1 MKKILMATDLSARSD
16 RALQRAATIADET
29 CAALEVIHI
38 VDESLRE
45 TAAFQRE
52 SAARDVIAQQ
62 VGAIPFGGR
71 LTISQK
77 VIRGLDY
84 NGIIQRAEE
93 FGADLVV
100 LGIPRHDAPQ
110 LFQGTTAERVVRYGT
125 RPVLVVKDS
134 VRGPYRRALVAVD
147 LSTHAQAAIAMA
159 ARLVP
164 GGKVHL
170 VHAAHRQFTAFL
182 DRDTQNQ
189 LIRDELARVAA
200 VLDSSIQT
208 LSSQLG
214 PTAPRFEV
222 VLREGEVSRVIR
234 EQVAALKPDFLAVGT
249 HGRTGIAHAIIG
261 SIAEDLLA
269 SAPVDVLAVKAT

>member
-1 MKKILMATDLSARSD
+1 MKKVLMATDLSVRSD
-16 RALQRAATIADET
+16 RALQRAAAIADE
-29 CAALEVIHI
+29 AGAELEIIHVI
-38 VDESLRE
+38 DESLLE
-45 TAAFQRE
+45 AITLQHEAA
-52 SAARDVIAQQ
+52 AKDAIARQ
-62 VGAIPFGGR
+62 VSAIPFAAR
-71 LTISQK
+71 LRISQK

-84 NGIIQRAEE
+84 TGIIQRAED

-110 LFQGTTAERVVRYGT
+110 LFQGTTAERVVRYGI

-134 VRGPYRRALVAVD
+134 VRGPYRRAMVAVD
-147 LSTHAQAAIAMA
+147 VSTHAQAAIAMA

-164 GGKVHL
+164 GGEVHL
-170 VHAAHRQFTAFL
+170 VHASHRPFTAFL

-189 LIRDELARVAA
+189 LIRDERASVTA
-200 VLDSSIQT
+200 VSNSSIQ
-208 LSSQLG
+208 QLTAELG
-214 PTAPRFEV
+214 AVAPRFEF
-222 VLREGEVSRVIR
+222 VLLEGEGRSVIG